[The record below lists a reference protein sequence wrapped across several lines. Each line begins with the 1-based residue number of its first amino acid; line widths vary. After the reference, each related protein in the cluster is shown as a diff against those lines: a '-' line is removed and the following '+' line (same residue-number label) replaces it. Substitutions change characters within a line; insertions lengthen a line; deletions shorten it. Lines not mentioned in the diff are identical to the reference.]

1 MCISKY
7 AGIFPA
13 LLTPFK
19 QNGEIDEKALE
30 KLIEMNLRRG
40 VKGFYVNG
48 SSGEAFLMTVEER
61 MLVLQLCADIVGGR
75 ATMVA
80 QIGDVSEDKAIR
92 MAAFAKGCGYDAV
105 SAVTPFYYN
114 FTFNNIKDYYRNIA
128 NASGLPVMVYYI
140 PSRSGVTFTVEQALE
155 LMDPD
160 YVVGIKFSS
169 TDLFTLERIKAAY
182 PQKPVMFGVDEM
194 LTAGLAAGADGAIGS
209 TYNFMPEK
217 AVAILNAVT
226 TGNLGEAR
234 RLQAEMNTVI
244 SCLFKAGVLEG
255 SKELLSLMGLDVGCC
270 RRPFGNVSEE
280 SLAMLRAKAL
290 PLLTSVK

>member
-92 MAAFAKGCGYDAV
+92 MAAFAKGSGYDAV

-114 FTFNNIKDYYRNIA
+114 FTFDNIKDYYRNIA

-290 PLLTSVK
+290 PLLTPVK